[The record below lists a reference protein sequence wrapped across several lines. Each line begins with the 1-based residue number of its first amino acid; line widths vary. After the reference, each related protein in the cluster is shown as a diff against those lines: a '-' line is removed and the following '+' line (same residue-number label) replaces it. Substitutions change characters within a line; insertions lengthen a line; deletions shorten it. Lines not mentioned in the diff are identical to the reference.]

1 MSTTTLIAVTAG
13 QIDGQAAQL
22 ADARL
27 LNEFLGVGK
36 DFTTWIRLRIRQYG
50 FEQNRD
56 YLLTQTG
63 GQVPHQGGLRSVDRT
78 LYLLTL
84 DMAKEL
90 AMVERTP
97 KGRQARRYFIDCERQ
112 LQKMRDQGVGTAPT
126 SLAAGYP
133 VAIDLLTADIN
144 AVNRQAWADVAGE
157 NAARFH
163 ARREALLRQQR
174 QLRNR
179 AAHQAFLE
187 FNRPVWAR

>member
-1 MSTTTLIAVTAG
+1 MSTTTLITVTAG

-27 LNEFLGVGK
+27 LHEFLGVGK

-63 GQVPHQGGLRSVDRT
+63 EQVPHQGGLRSVDRT
-78 LYLLTL
+78 LYLLSL

-97 KGRQARRYFIDCERQ
+97 RGRQARRYFIDCERQ
-112 LQKMRDQGVGTAPT
+112 LKMRDQGGGTAPT
-126 SLAAGYP
+126 SLDAGYP

-163 ARREALLRQQR
+163 VRREALLRQQR

-179 AAHQAFLE
+179 AAQQAFLE

>member
-13 QIDGQAAQL
+13 QIDGRATQL

-27 LNEFLGVGK
+27 LHEFLGVGK

-63 GQVPHQGGLRSVDRT
+63 EQLPSGTKWRSD
-78 LYLLTL
+78 YMLTL

-126 SLAAGYP
+126 SLDAGYP
-133 VAIDLLTADIN
+133 VAINLLTADIN

-157 NAARFH
+157 NASRFH
-163 ARREALLRQQR
+163 VRREALLRLQR